1 MIYNIYKTLV
11 ICFQWIFQLI
21 DHDIFKASRN
31 SNFLPFLFLHSVV
44 TRSASRLFRKKRH
57 KSRTISLDCV
67 TFILAE
73 KPGTN
78 VAKDMK
84 EERDGSLGRRNGKWY
99 PAARLELVN
108 NFRPSTRV
116 VSHFELK
123 EILTR
128 RKWKKC
134 KTIEMDK
141 CSHAYKSSNTLQGCC
156 FCENKKLRNCTSKLV

>member
-1 MIYNIYKTLV
+1 MIYLKHHVTATFCHFCSYILWLRDLPV
-11 ICFQWIFQLI
+11 VCFE
-21 DHDIFKASRN
+21 RN
-31 SNFLPFLFLHSVV
+31 AINRGRFPSTVW
-44 TRSASRLFRKKRH
+44 RSF
-57 KSRTISLDCV
+57 C
-67 TFILAE
+67 LAE